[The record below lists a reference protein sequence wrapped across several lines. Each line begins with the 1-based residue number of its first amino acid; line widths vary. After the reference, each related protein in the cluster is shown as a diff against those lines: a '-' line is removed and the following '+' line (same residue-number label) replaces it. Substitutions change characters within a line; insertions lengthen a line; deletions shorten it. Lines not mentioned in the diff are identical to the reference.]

1 MTGTSAVREA
11 RPGVILGIIVASY
24 LMIGIDMSIVNIAL
38 PAMRG
43 ALGFSTVGLAWVIN
57 AYMLAYGGLLFLG
70 GRSGDIVGRRRSL
83 ITGVILFTAAS
94 ALGGFAT
101 SGWWLLAA
109 RVLQGIGA
117 AFAAPS
123 TMALLVTSFPE
134 GQPRNRA
141 LSFYSAAASL
151 GSIIGLALGGVL
163 TGLLSWRWVFFVNV
177 PVGIVLAFLVPGVL
191 KETERREGRFD
202 LAGAVS
208 STVGMTSLVYGLI
221 RAASYGWGNAFTVA
235 AFALAA
241 VLLGFF
247 VWHEQRTREPL
258 LPLGLF
264 ADRRR
269 VGAYLAL
276 LLIVAGNFG
285 TFFFS
290 TQFMQGVL
298 RFSPLQAG
306 AAYLPL
312 AAMIL
317 ITVRVV
323 PRLLKRWDARRL
335 ILPGTFIQAAAL
347 FWLSRLSPESTYVG
361 GLLGPLVLMGL
372 AAGLCIMP
380 LNVTALSGVERKESG
395 AASGLAQTMMS
406 VGGSLGLA
414 VLVTVFGAASKG
426 AAGFDGAF
434 MNGIT
439 VALRTASVFAVAGF
453 LVTAFL
459 IRPKPVKLPVVQV
472 ADPEANKSIVRRYF
486 EMWNTGNVSPVH
498 DILHPHWVDHSNAQI
513 RGAHDVS
520 AALLKTRSECPDFH
534 IGVETMLSEG
544 DRVAVHSTIQRP
556 CQGDDA
562 VSRVIWL
569 IRLEG
574 DKMAEM
580 WTAPEL
586 AG

>member
-1 MTGTSAVREA
+1 MGSLSSIKET

-24 LMIGIDMSIVNIAL
+24 LMIGIDMSIVNVAL
-38 PAMRG
+38 PTMRA
-43 ALGFSTVGLAWVIN
+43 ALGFSTVGLAWVVN

-70 GRSGDIVGRRRSL
+70 GRSGDIVGRKRSL
-83 ITGVILFTAAS
+83 LFGIIMFTAAS
-94 ALGGFAT
+94 ALGGLAANA
-101 SGWWLLAA
+101 WLLLAS
-109 RVLQGIGA
+109 RVLQGVGA

-123 TMALLVTSFPE
+123 TMALLITSFPE

-151 GSIIGLALGGVL
+151 GAIIGLALGGVL

-177 PVGIVLAFLVPGVL
+177 PVGIALAVLVPVVL
-191 KETERREGRFD
+191 KETERRAGRFD
-202 LAGAVS
+202 IAGAIS
-208 STVGMTSLVYGLI
+208 STVGMTSLVFGLI
-221 RAASYGWGNAFTVA
+221 RAASSGWGNPLALA

-247 VWHEQRTREPL
+247 IRHEQRTAEPL

-276 LLIVAGNFG
+276 LLVIAGNFG

-290 TQFMQGVL
+290 TQFIQGVL

-312 AAMIL
+312 ALMIL

-323 PRLLKRWDARRL
+323 PRLLKRWEPWRL
-335 ILPGTFIQAAAL
+335 IMTGTFLQAVGL
-347 FWLSRLSPESTYVG
+347 LWLTRLSASSTYFG
-361 GLLGPLVLMGL
+361 GLLGPLVLIGL
-372 AAGLCIMP
+372 ASGLCIMP
-380 LNVTALSGVERKESG
+380 LNVTALSGVQRKESG
-395 AASGLAQTMMS
+395 AASGLAQTMMT

-414 VLVTVFGAASKG
+414 ILVTVFGAAGHGTSDFG
-426 AAGFDGAF
+426 DAF
-434 MNGIT
+434 MRGIT
-439 VALRTASVFAVAGF
+439 VALRTAAGFAVAGF
-453 LVTAFL
+453 IVAAVS
-459 IRPKPVKLPVVQV
+459 IRPARARRTAARAQ
-472 ADPEANKSIVRRYF
+472 DPEINKSVVRRYF
-486 EMWNTGNVSPVH
+486 EMWNTGNVSPLH
-498 DILHPHWVDHSNAQI
+498 DILHPQWVDHSNAQI
-513 RGAHDVS
+513 RGAHDVP
-520 AALLKTRSECPDFH
+520 AELLKTRAECPDFH
-534 IGVETMLSEG
+534 IGVETILSEG
-544 DRVAVHSTIQRP
+544 DRVVVHSTTRGA
-556 CQGDDA
+556 CQDSD
-562 VSRVIWL
+562 SRGIWL

-580 WTAPEL
+580 WRAREL

>member
-1 MTGTSAVREA
+1 MATASSIRQA

-38 PAMRG
+38 PSMRG
-43 ALGFSTVGLAWVIN
+43 ALGFSTVGLAWVVN

-70 GRSGDIVGRRRSL
+70 GRSGDIVGRKRSL
-83 ITGVILFTAAS
+83 LTGVILFTAAS

-101 SGWWLLAA
+101 TGWWLLAA
-109 RVLQGIGA
+109 RVLQGVGA

-141 LSFYSAAASL
+141 LSFYSASASL

-177 PVGIVLAFLVPGVL
+177 PVGIALAFLVPGVL

-221 RAASYGWGNAFTVA
+221 RAASAGWGNPLAIT

-247 VWHEQRTREPL
+247 VRHEQRTREPL
-258 LPLGLF
+258 LPLRLF

-276 LLIVAGNFG
+276 LLIIAGNFG

-312 AAMIL
+312 AVMIL
-317 ITVRVV
+317 VTVRIV
-323 PRLLKRWDARRL
+323 PRLLKRWDAQRL
-335 ILPGTFIQAAAL
+335 ILPGTFLQADRPAVAE
-347 FWLSRLSPESTYVG
+347 PPPPDSTYLG
-361 GLLGPLVLMGL
+361 GLLGPLMLIGL
-372 AAGLCIMP
+372 ASGLCIMP

-414 VLVTVFGAASKG
+414 VLVTVFGAVGGGA

-434 MNGIT
+434 MRGVT
-439 VALRTASVFAVAGF
+439 EALRTASGFAVAGF
-453 LVTAFL
+453 IVTGVL
-459 IRPKPVKLPVVQV
+459 IRPSRAPRTAARA
-472 ADPEANKSIVRRYF
+472 ADPEANKSVVRRYF
-486 EMWNTGNVSPVH
+486 EMWNTGNISPVH
-498 DILHPHWVDHSNAQI
+498 DILHPHWIDHSNTEI
-513 RGAHDVS
+513 RGAHDVP
-520 AALLKTRSECPDFH
+520 AALLKTRAECPDFH
-534 IGVETMLSEG
+534 IGVETIFSEG
-544 DRVAVHSTIQRP
+544 DRVAVHSTVRGAGQ
-556 CQGDDA
+556 DA
-562 VSRVIWL
+562 GSRVMWL

-580 WTAPEL
+580 WTAQER